1 MAKLQLDRYDILK
14 NFKLDDEKYIADST
28 FLHEDN
34 KVCELLCAGGF
45 IKARPKTERITVT
58 ASVAPYKNKRY
69 LGQLNRT
76 ELLDVA
82 EEEGVDLYP
91 PGKDLN
97 TEDKFRKYWTK
108 PVLRVAIQKKRG
120 KQYVNGRLTRKQGT

>member
-34 KVCELLCAGGF
+34 KICEILCAGGF
-45 IKARPKTERITVT
+45 IKARPKIEKITVT
-58 ASVAPYKNKRY
+58 ANVAPYKNKRY
-69 LGQLNRT
+69 LCNLNWQ
-76 ELLDVA
+76 ELVDVA
-82 EEEGVDLYP
+82 EEEGVYLYP
-91 PGKDLN
+91 KDKDLS
-97 TEDKFRKYWTK
+97 TEKKFMKYWTK

-120 KQYVNGRLTRKQGT
+120 KMYVNGRLTRQQST

>member
-1 MAKLQLDRYDILK
+1 
-14 NFKLDDEKYIADST
+14 
-28 FLHEDN
+28 
-34 KVCELLCAGGF
+34 
-45 IKARPKTERITVT
+45 
-58 ASVAPYKNKRY
+58 
-69 LGQLNRT
+69 LNRT

-91 PGKDLN
+91 AGKDLG